1 MCGKTRN
8 IVIQL
13 VLHHCCVTSCEF
25 FVARFPVALV
35 WHAENPPLL
44 LVTQPAGILG
54 KGPSKASASRELQE
68 TSIRGI
74 LCSPQ
79 GEPVPVSKIMMYS
92 RAVESDAKNA
102 RGMGR
107 DRTVPSPDRSRL
119 ICAWIVLSR
128 HVPTIWEPGTGY
140 PRNTRSL
147 LTRPHMMI
155 PDSNAISNVSTNT
168 GHPDRTELNT
178 AFAEVPGGSSTT
190 MNATPG
196 DPIRGMNLYEVW

>member
-1 MCGKTRN
+1 MQDRFDMCGKTRN

-13 VLHHCCVTSCEF
+13 VLHHCCVTSCVF

-35 WHAENPPLL
+35 CHAANPPLL
-44 LVTQPAGILG
+44 LVTQPAGIFG

-128 HVPTIWEPGTGY
+128 HVPTT
-140 PRNTRSL
+140 SL
-147 LTRPHMMI
+147 LSENLAQATQGILVHYL
-155 PDSNAISNVSTNT
+155 PDPTWWY
-168 GHPDRTELNT
+168 RT
-178 AFAEVPGGSSTT
+178 V
-190 MNATPG
+190 TPS
-196 DPIRGMNLYEVW
+196 VT

>member
-1 MCGKTRN
+1 MCGKTRI

-13 VLHHCCVTSCEF
+13 VLHHCCVTGCVF
-25 FVARFPVALV
+25 FVACFPVALV

-102 RGMGR
+102 REMGR
-107 DRTVPSPDRSRL
+107 EQSLPQIARVLFALGLFYLATSLLSESLAQATQGILVHYLPDPTWWYRTVTPS
-119 ICAWIVLSR
+119 V
-128 HVPTIWEPGTGY
+128 T
-140 PRNTRSL
+140 
-147 LTRPHMMI
+147 
-155 PDSNAISNVSTNT
+155 
-168 GHPDRTELNT
+168 
-178 AFAEVPGGSSTT
+178 
-190 MNATPG
+190 
-196 DPIRGMNLYEVW
+196 